1 LTDEP
6 ASRPPEG
13 RRRASWRRLR
23 DLAEG
28 SRLQFLSALLPALL
42 FLIWG
47 LAQNHLAL
55 IDDAITI
62 ATARMRFLDLFR
74 ATLSPGSERF
84 VPLYFAYHW
93 VLLRLLPRSAWSL
106 TLGNGFCLCAIAV
119 FVLLLV
125 RRRAGVPAGIVAAWL
140 VVLNSAAADNAFS
153 LSKPE
158 PKQLVCWLAALF
170 LIDRALAGTPGRWR
184 LLAPPLMLAA
194 TTGAVFVKE
203 TGIFLALPCI
213 MLAAHVLT
221 RPGRNGAERCAGLAL
236 ALAGA
241 LPPLLAAGLILSRGF
256 GGANSYARRHFM
268 SQTHPPLAQLPSMD
282 WQVGVLLAAGLAGGV
297 FIVRRRWRTAEG
309 WFGAM
314 LASQLLASLL
324 LYSRKI
330 DLKIY
335 YLFPAVAFAVI
346 LAVWAGTL
354 ATGAARRRE
363 WWWWA
368 VGSALVWGATHAFVV
383 AQALVGWGWLHDQVI
398 RHMLHER
405 PARVAFVDPVNV
417 ENVYEADVHLA
428 YLHGLP
434 ISVGLLGGASKNRP
448 VVVKMINPRE
458 LQAGDLLVEEFGSA
472 GNRDFPLRDFQNENP
487 VSPPPES
494 RRTRPMVPAETT
506 RLLTARFPAFRQ
518 APVIGPRERFITWR
532 ISRVTAPANF
542 GFGDLDWDGWMGATA
557 QLFVNTSRVTRL
569 RLRFTTFR
577 GGGGGA
583 ERLLIDAGG
592 QRVADCPALPVGE
605 TKCLVPL
612 ATLPLQPDSKGWVSL
627 RLSADRTRSPA
638 DDGSPDS
645 RQLSF
650 NLSPTW
656 RP

>member
-1 LTDEP
+1 V
-6 ASRPPEG
+6 A
-13 RRRASWRRLR
+13 A
-23 DLAEG
+23 G
-28 SRLQFLSALLPALL
+28 SRLQFLSALLPVLL
-42 FLIWG
+42 FLAWG

-55 IDDAITI
+55 IDDGITI
-62 ATARMRFLDLFR
+62 ATAQMRFLDLFR
-74 ATLSPGSERF
+74 ATLSTGSERF
-84 VPLYFAYHW
+84 VPLYFVYHW

-106 TLGNGFCLCAIAV
+106 TLGNGLCLGAIAV

-170 LIDRALAGTPGRWR
+170 LIDRALAGTTGRWR
-184 LLAPPLMLAA
+184 FLAPPLMLAA

-203 TGIFLALPCI
+203 TGVFLALPCI
-213 MLAAHVLT
+213 MLAVHVLT
-221 RPGRNGAERCAGLAL
+221 RPGRSRAERGAGLAL

-256 GGANSYARRHFM
+256 GGANSYGRRHFM
-268 SQTHPPLAQLPSMD
+268 SQTPPPLAQLPSLD
-282 WQVGVLLAAGLAGGV
+282 WQVSLLFAAGLAGGV
-297 FIVRRRWRTAEG
+297 YIIWRRWRTAEG
-309 WFGAM
+309 WFAAM

-324 LYSRKI
+324 LFSRKI
-330 DLKIY
+330 EPKIY

-354 ATGAARRRE
+354 ATGATRRRE

-368 VGSALVWGATHAFVV
+368 AGSALVWGATHAFVV
-383 AQALVGWGWLHDQVI
+383 AQALAGWGWLHDQVV
-398 RHMLHER
+398 RHVLHER
-405 PARVAFVDPVNV
+405 PARVAFVNPVNP
-417 ENVYEADVHLA
+417 ENVYEAELLWTL
-428 YLHGLP
+428 LHGLP
-434 ISVGLLGGASKNRP
+434 IRVGLLGGASKNRP
-448 VVVKMINPRE
+448 PVVRMINPSE
-458 LQAGDLLVEEFGSA
+458 LQAGDLLVEEFGAA

-487 VSPPPES
+487 VSPPPDS
-494 RRTRPMVPAETT
+494 RRSLPMVPFETT

-518 APVIGPRERFITWR
+518 APVIGLPERFITWR

-542 GFGDLDWDGWMGATA
+542 GFGDVDWDGWMGATA
-557 QLFVNTSRVTRL
+557 QLFVNARRVTRL
-569 RLRFTTFR
+569 KLRFTTFR
-577 GGGGGA
+577 GGRGGA

-592 QRVADCPALPVGE
+592 RRVADCPALPVGE
-605 TKCLVPL
+605 TECLVPL
-612 ATLPLQPDSKGWVSL
+612 TTLPVQPDSEGWMSL
-627 RLSADRTRSPA
+627 RLSADRTCSPA
-638 DDGSPDS
+638 DYGIPDS

-650 NLSPTW
+650 KLSPTS